1 MALTLKKRLFAEAL
15 DKGLSNT
22 EAAIEAGYN
31 ENTAPQAGSRLAKDE
46 DVIRYREDSQDKVER
61 LQVNTQDVDP
71 IDVLKQLC
79 NDPDPKVALDA
90 AKALMPYMHP
100 RIAPSGKKEGQKENA
115 AKKTQTG
122 KFATLSQ
129 QTKTESKLIQ

>member
-1 MALTLKKRLFAEAL
+1 MALTQKKRLFAEAL
-15 DKGLSNT
+15 DRGLSNT

-31 ENTAPQAGSRLAKDE
+31 ENTAAQAGSRLAKDE
-46 DVIRYREDSQDKVER
+46 DVIRYREDGKESVER
-61 LQVNTQDVDP
+61 VKLNTQDIDP